1 MTSLPE
7 TIAAEATPPGRGAL
21 RVVRI
26 SGGLAVP
33 ILKELFATTG
43 PLPWERPRSLC
54 LGSVGAQGQEPLDHA
69 LAVCFPAP
77 DSFTG
82 EDVVEI
88 QAHGAPGVIRGIL
101 GLAVER
107 GARLA
112 LPGEFSYRAYLNGK
126 LTVLESEAINA
137 LVDAQTDG
145 QAMRLGQGLQGGLEK
160 ELRAWLDQLM
170 DLRAQ
175 WEAAIDFPDDVE
187 GGPRSDSLAILREFE
202 GRMSALQSA
211 APSLRYM
218 REGWRVA
225 LVGPVNSGKSS
236 LFNALLRRERALVSP
251 HPGTTRDVLEE
262 AIQLG
267 GYPLVLM
274 DTAGVREHL
283 DGVEALGVERGLR
296 MAARADGVILVFD
309 GARGW
314 DSEAEAVLEQLE
326 RPPLALVANKADLRC
341 SGAPGGETPKDALTA
356 SALTGE
362 GVERLSGVLREWM
375 ESALSSERH
384 LLTSER
390 QVEAILQALAG
401 CRLALEALEQGGTED
416 LAAPG
421 LIRAQEALDGLLSGG
436 SQEDLYERIFAR
448 FCIGK

>member
-1 MTSLPE
+1 MTRLSE

-33 ILKELFATTG
+33 ILKELFATAG

-54 LGSVGAQGQEPLDHA
+54 LGAIGAPGREPLDQA

-101 GLAVER
+101 DLAVGR

-112 LPGEFSYRAYLNGK
+112 LPGEFSYRAFLNGK
-126 LTVLESEAINA
+126 LTVLESEAINT

-145 QAMRLGQGLQGGLEK
+145 QAMRLGLGLQGGLEK

-187 GGPRSDSLAILREFE
+187 GGPRGDSLAILREFE
-202 GRMSALQSA
+202 ARMCALQSA
-211 APSLRYM
+211 APSLRYL

-225 LVGPVNSGKSS
+225 LVGPTNSGKSS

-274 DTAGVREHL
+274 DTAGLREQL
-283 DGVEALGVERGLR
+283 EAVEALGVERGLQ
-296 MAARADGVILVFD
+296 MAEKADGVILVFD

-314 DSEAEAVLEQLE
+314 DAEARAVLAQLN
-326 RPPLALVANKADLRC
+326 RPPLAIVANKSDLRC
-341 SGAPGGETPKDALTA
+341 PPEALPQEALVT

-362 GVERLSGVLREWM
+362 GVDRLSGVLKEWM
-375 ESALSSERH
+375 EATLSSERH
-384 LLTSER
+384 LLSSER
-390 QVEAILQALAG
+390 QVEAIIEAQAG
-401 CRLALEALEQGGTED
+401 CRLALDTLEHGGTED
-416 LAAPG
+416 LATPG
-421 LIRAQEALDGLLSGG
+421 LIQAQQALDGLLSGG
-436 SQEDLYERIFAR
+436 SQEDLYERIFSR